1 MARTAT
7 IFKVRLNVADM
18 DRHHYQDHKL
28 TIARHPSETDERMML
43 RILCFALF
51 AHENLEFTRGLST
64 DDEPDL
70 WQTALNGEIEH
81 WIELGQ
87 PDEKRIRK
95 ACGRAQ
101 QVTVLCYSGNSAVIW
116 FEKIKSRLSRFK
128 NLNIINIDSAQSSAL
143 AALAERNLALQ
154 ISIEDGQMCVSTDN
168 QSLILEPT
176 QFGGCLEK
184 D

>member
-18 DRHHYQDHKL
+18 DRHHYQDYKL

-43 RILCFALF
+43 RILCFAMF
-51 AHENLEFTRGLST
+51 AHENLDFTRGIST

-87 PDEKRIRK
+87 PDEKRIRQ

-101 QVTVLCYSGNSAVIW
+101 QVTVLCYSGNGAEIW
-116 FEKIKSRLSRFK
+116 YEKIKSKLTRFK
-128 NLNIINIDSAQSSAL
+128 NLNIINIDNAQISAL

-154 ISIEDGQMCVSTDN
+154 VNIEDGQLFVSTES
-168 QSLILEPT
+168 QSLVVEPT
-176 QFGGCLEK
+176 RF
-184 D
+184 

>member
-18 DRHHYQDHKL
+18 DRHHYQDYKL

-43 RILCFALF
+43 RILCFAMF
-51 AHENLEFTRGLST
+51 AHENLDFTRGIST

-87 PDEKRIRK
+87 PDEKRIRQ

-101 QVTVLCYSGNSAVIW
+101 RVTVLCYSGNGAEIW
-116 FEKIKSRLSRFK
+116 YEKIKSKLTRFK
-128 NLNIINIDSAQSSAL
+128 NLNIINIDNAQLSAL
-143 AALAERNLALQ
+143 ATLAERNLALQ
-154 ISIEDGQMCVSTDN
+154 INIEDGQLFVSTDS
-168 QSLILEPT
+168 QGLVLEPT
-176 QFGGCLEK
+176 RF
-184 D
+184 